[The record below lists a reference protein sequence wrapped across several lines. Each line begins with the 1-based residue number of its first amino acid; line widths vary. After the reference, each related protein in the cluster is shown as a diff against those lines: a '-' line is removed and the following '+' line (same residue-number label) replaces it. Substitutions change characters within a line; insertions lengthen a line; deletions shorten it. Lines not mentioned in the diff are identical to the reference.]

1 MTMSVETQLFR
12 IAHISDLHFSTI
24 TWSPTQ
30 FFSKRWVGNANLLF
44 RRMKEFGHD
53 QLQELIKIFHDKQ
66 IDLLIVTGDL
76 STTSKKNEFVLA
88 RLFLDQ
94 IKNAGIEVVTLPG
107 NHDHYTKSD
116 YLKQTFYEY
125 FKSTFSKTEDTF
137 ADINLKDQKISVK
150 KILNG
155 YWIVTLDTSLATPL
169 FSCHGNFSLSIEETL
184 RKVLSSIPNEDKV
197 IIANHFPIFTSDSK
211 HKHLLRDN
219 ALRQVLSDF
228 PKVKFY
234 LHGHTHRHSI
244 ADLRNAGLPIILDSG
259 CTSHKKR
266 GSWNLIELSPTTCD
280 IIPFSWTI
288 NGQSIGWKEKSK
300 IHFNV

>member
-1 MTMSVETQLFR
+1 MTMSVETQLYR

-53 QLQELIKIFHDKQ
+53 QLQELVRIFQDKQ

-76 STTSKKNEFVLA
+76 STTSKKNEFILA
-88 RLFLDQ
+88 KLFLDE
-94 IKNAGIEVVTLPG
+94 IKNSGIEVITLPG
-107 NHDHYTKSD
+107 NHDQYTKSD
-116 YLKQTFYEY
+116 YHKQTFYEY
-125 FKSTFSKTEDTF
+125 FKSSFSHVEDIF
-137 ADINLKDQKISVK
+137 SDINLKDQKVSVK
-150 KILNG
+150 KIQND
-155 YWIVTLDTSLATPL
+155 YWIITLDTSLATPL

-184 RKVLSSIPNEDKV
+184 RKVLGSIPLNDKV

-211 HKHLLRDN
+211 QKHLLRDN

-234 LHGHTHRHSI
+234 IHGHTHRHSI

-266 GSWNLIELSPTTCD
+266 GSWNLIELSSAACD
-280 IIPFSWTI
+280 IIPYSW
-288 NGQSIGWKEKSK
+288 NGNGRSMGWIEKPK
-300 IHFNV
+300 IHFTI